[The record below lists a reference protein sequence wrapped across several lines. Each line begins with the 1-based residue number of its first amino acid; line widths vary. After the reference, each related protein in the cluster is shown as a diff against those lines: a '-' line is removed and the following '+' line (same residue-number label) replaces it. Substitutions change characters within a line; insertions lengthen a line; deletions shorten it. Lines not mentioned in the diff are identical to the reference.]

1 MTPIEVANEFIRA
14 MWEDQEAPIDYDE
27 TENTR
32 PSAPQELIDAIEA
45 AMKDGWTPTKFAYGN
60 PEYPELKIG
69 ELILIPVEDWVGV
82 QPTLTR
88 EHSENI
94 ENAFNEWFDARADK
108 EIES

>member
-32 PSAPQELIDAIEA
+32 PSPPQELIDAIEA
-45 AMKDGWTPTKFAYGN
+45 AMKDGWIPTKFAYGS
-60 PEYPELKIG
+60 PEYPELEIG
-69 ELILIPVEDWVGV
+69 DLILIPVDDWAGA
-82 QPTLTR
+82 QPTLTH

-94 ENAFNEWFDARADK
+94 DNVFNKWLEER
-108 EIES
+108 ESKV